1 MGSGRL
7 ARANRAWQLTLLMG
21 LVGLVGLVVWVPL
34 WDGPTTLAWAAASAV
49 PASVARRRVH
59 LPSADSV
66 RDGDLVL
73 RRGTDMLAAI
83 VLAQGQ
89 TTRFSHVGMVLHD
102 GDRITVVHATPPEA
116 GLRGGVVQ
124 EPLAAFA
131 SAEAAA
137 DVALYRVEGLDDAA
151 LQRLRTYLLAQLG
164 KPFDLNFS
172 YADDTQHYCTELVLK
187 ALRHA
192 GFPIHDTLTPVTLLT
207 IPEAVFAPDSLRSSR
222 RLRAVADASRPHF

>member
-1 MGSGRL
+1 L
-7 ARANRAWQLTLLMG
+7 ARANKAWRLALLI
-21 LVGLVGLVVWVPL
+21 GLVVWMPL
-34 WDGPTTLAWAAASAV
+34 WEGPSTLGWAAASAA
-49 PASVARRRVH
+49 PAAEAHRRAH
-59 LPSADSV
+59 LPFPESL

-73 RRGTDMLAAI
+73 RRGTDLLAAI

-89 TTRFSHVGMVLHD
+89 STRFSHVGMVLHE
-102 GDRITVVHATPPEA
+102 GDRITVVHAIPPEA
-116 GLRGGVVQ
+116 GGRGGVLQ
-124 EPLAAFA
+124 EPLAVFA
-131 SAEAAA
+131 SAEVAA
-137 DVALYRVEGLDDAA
+137 DVAFYRVEGLDEAA

-222 RLRAVADASRPHF
+222 RLRAVADATRPHF

>member
-1 MGSGRL
+1 
-7 ARANRAWQLTLLMG
+7 
-21 LVGLVGLVVWVPL
+21 
-34 WDGPTTLAWAAASAV
+34 
-49 PASVARRRVH
+49 
-59 LPSADSV
+59 
-66 RDGDLVL
+66 
-73 RRGTDMLAAI
+73 MLAAI

-151 LQRLRTYLLAQLG
+151 LQRLRTYLLAQFLRLTA
-164 KPFDLNFS
+164 FDHPAACVQWSMPRGRTFS
-172 YADDTQHYCTELVLK
+172 SPAW
-187 ALRHA
+187 
-192 GFPIHDTLTPVTLLT
+192 
-207 IPEAVFAPDSLRSSR
+207 
-222 RLRAVADASRPHF
+222 ASRPQRPETPGATAE